1 MKKKSLRPQPVKPV
15 IRMNSSRV
23 DDSMESVVNANEGM
37 FPSGVWDVL
46 EVHPISAGG
55 YPMF

>member
-1 MKKKSLRPQPVKPV
+1 MNKKSLRPQPVKPV
-15 IRMNSSRV
+15 IRMNSSSV
-23 DDSMESVVNANEGM
+23 DKSMEAVVNANEGI
-37 FPSGVWDVL
+37 FPSGFWDFL